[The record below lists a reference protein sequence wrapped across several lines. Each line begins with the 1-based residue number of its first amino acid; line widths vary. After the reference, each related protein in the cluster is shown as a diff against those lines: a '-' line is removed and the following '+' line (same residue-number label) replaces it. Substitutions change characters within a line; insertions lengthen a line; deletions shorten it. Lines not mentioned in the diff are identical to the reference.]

1 MVEPCDLS
9 LSESAYRIAVGEL
22 SPVDLVESLLQRIE
36 ALEPALH
43 AWVYLDREAVLSEAK
58 AKALEISSAR
68 RPVGPLHGVPIGL
81 KDIYYTEGVPTTA
94 CSKLYASFVPD
105 YDGTTVALLRNAGAI
120 MLGKTVTTEFACM
133 DPSPTLNPWNP
144 EHTPGGSSSGSA
156 VAVAARMCAAA
167 LGSQTVGSVLRPAS
181 YNGVVGLKPTY
192 GRVSRYGIV
201 PVSWSLDTA
210 GWMTRT
216 VEDAA
221 LLLNIMAGADSRD
234 PVASTLPAENYLAAL
249 DAPPPFH
256 IGVLGGYF
264 EENADAETRAHTR
277 QMVDNL
283 SAAGAVIEEISPS
296 ESVNTAWEDQRIIM
310 AVEGAAFHEPMY
322 RTRAG
327 DYQPQLREMIRSG
340 LEIDSVTYS
349 RALERRLTFIAD
361 MARAAAQ
368 VDVLLTPSTPTPAL
382 ANLTNTGN
390 PMFQGPWTSCGIP
403 AITIPSGLAASGL
416 PFGLQLA
423 AGHYQEARLL
433 AAAAWCE
440 SVLDVSLTPPAVGGA
455 SN

>member
-1 MVEPCDLS
+1 
-9 LSESAYRIAVGEL
+9 
-22 SPVDLVESLLQRIE
+22 
-36 ALEPALH
+36 
-43 AWVYLDREAVLSEAK
+43 
-58 AKALEISSAR
+58 
-68 RPVGPLHGVPIGL
+68 
-81 KDIYYTEGVPTTA
+81 
-94 CSKLYASFVPD
+94 
-105 YDGTTVALLRNAGAI
+105 
-120 MLGKTVTTEFACM
+120 
-133 DPSPTLNPWNP
+133 
-144 EHTPGGSSSGSA
+144 
-156 VAVAARMCAAA
+156 MCAAA

-234 PVASTLPAENYLAAL
+234 PVASTLVRLKTIWRPWTLLPHSILESWE
-249 DAPPPFH
+249 DISKRTPTPRP
-256 IGVLGGYF
+256 G
-264 EENADAETRAHTR
+264 AHTR

-283 SAAGAVIEEISPS
+283 SAAGAVIEEISPP

-382 ANLTNTGN
+382 ADLTNTGN

-416 PFGLQLA
+416 PFGIQLA
-423 AGHYQEARLL
+423 AGHYQEAQLL
-433 AAAAWCE
+433 AAASWCE
-440 SVLDVSLTPPAVGGA
+440 SVLDISLTPPAVDA
-455 SN
+455 PNK